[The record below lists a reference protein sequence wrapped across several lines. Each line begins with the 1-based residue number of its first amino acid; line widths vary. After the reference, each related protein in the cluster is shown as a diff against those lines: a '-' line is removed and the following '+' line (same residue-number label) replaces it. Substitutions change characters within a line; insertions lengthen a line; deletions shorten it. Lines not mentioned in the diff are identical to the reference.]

1 MIVDSKSVDQQ
12 AVETVPVETVRVE
25 TVPGGF
31 TPRFHWRI
39 LGTPTPVFPGFEL
52 DICDPVEDHEKS
64 DAQWHLGRARS
75 MLREHPE
82 LKQLFGRSIATA
94 FWCLGVAAAQIGIA
108 IAVSWGSWWVA
119 VLAAY
124 VVGSMINVALFN
136 LAHECNHALVF
147 RSKQANRWL
156 FTFTSLPMM
165 FMGHHCWWIEHH
177 VHHNHLGSHK
187 DFIKRRRSVLLAMK
201 DRVFNWVPGP
211 KIRRLTTCFTTP
223 LFWPIA
229 GIMIVFQVL
238 RSIVGLIVYAITAIA
253 TRQLTP
259 GKLALSILADEHLV
273 SGYRRYKIEKWAVIY
288 PLISL
293 AMMVVLYLA
302 FGWKAL
308 LYMYLSSLFA
318 TGFLHPLIFGLML
331 SNSHFYGYNFYQPSA
346 SYYGWLNLLNFNF
359 GLHTEHHDFHYI
371 PWHRL
376 PQVRRIAPEYYDDLK
391 QTSSFAWLALQFAFG
406 SRERFNNEEYRN
418 MQILEANQPPPA
430 EDMAESE
437 LMDTR

>member
-1 MIVDSKSVDQQ
+1 MDRIMIADSKPR
-12 AVETVPVETVRVE
+12 ETL
-25 TVPGGF
+25 PGGF

-39 LGTPTPVFPGFEL
+39 LGTPAPVFPGFEL
-52 DICDPVEDHEKS
+52 DISDPVEDHEKS
-64 DAQWHLGRARS
+64 DAIWHLDRARG
-75 MLREHPE
+75 MLRDHPE
-82 LKQLFGRSIATA
+82 LKQLFGRSVGTA
-94 FWCLGVAAAQIGIA
+94 YWCLAVAAAQIGIS
-108 IAVSWGSWWVA
+108 IAVSSSAWWVV

-124 VVGSMINVALFN
+124 GIGSMINVALFN
-136 LAHECNHALVF
+136 LAHECNHSLVF

-156 FTFTSLPMM
+156 FTLTSIPMM
-165 FMGHHCWWIEHH
+165 FTGHHCWWIEHH

-187 DFIKRRRSVLLAMK
+187 DFVKRRRSVLLAMK

-211 KIRRLTTCFTTP
+211 RIRKLITCITTP

-229 GIMIVFQVL
+229 GIMIVFQAL
-238 RSIVGLIVYAITAIA
+238 RSIVGLMVYAVTALV
-253 TRQLTP
+253 TWQLTP
-259 GKLALSILADEHLV
+259 SNLALSILSDEHLV
-273 SGYRRYKIEKWAVIY
+273 SGYRRYKIEKWAVVY

-293 AMMVVLYLA
+293 AMMVGLLVA

-318 TGFLHPLIFGLML
+318 TGFLHPLVFGLLL

-346 SYYGWLNLLNFNF
+346 SYYGWLNLLTFNF
-359 GLHTEHHDFHYI
+359 GLHTEHHDFHFI

-418 MQILEANQPPPA
+418 MQILEANQGSPVSSLT
-430 EDMAESE
+430 ETE
-437 LMDTR
+437 LVSSV